1 MIDPEF
7 IQTIYDE
14 TAKLFHEGEVK
25 LKGPLEDE
33 ETGEVD
39 PRIRIVHQKT
49 GKAIEVDEYDTRME
63 SAIIAR
69 IRLACALK

>member
-14 TAKLFHEGEVK
+14 TTNLFSDGEVK
-25 LKGPLEDE
+25 LKGPREDD

-39 PRIRIVHQKT
+39 PLIRIVHQKT
-49 GKAIEVDEYDTRME
+49 GKSIEVNEYDTRME
-63 SAIIAR
+63 NAIIAR
-69 IRLACALK
+69 IRLASPLK